1 MPTSSSLVTNL
12 PADFNTFGQAVDTS
26 MQYLLGGTTG
36 QVLSKTSAT
45 NMAFTWVTPTDQTP
59 LTTKGDLFTFTTVDA
74 RLAVGAN
81 GETLVADSAAA
92 TGLSYQSNYAA
103 GKNAVINGA
112 FNVWQRGT
120 TFTNPA
126 GDSYTADRFMIDYGT
141 AAPTS
146 NSVTRQTFTPGT
158 APVAGYEGAFY
169 FRSTLTTVGT
179 TSRLSI
185 HHKIENVQTYAGQTV
200 TLSFFSKA
208 DSSRTLAGFVQQN
221 FGSGGSAT
229 VSTAITSQSVT
240 TAWTR
245 FSMQVA
251 VPSISGK
258 TIGTSSFLNIRLD
271 QAVAAGSVL
280 ELWGLQLEAGSVVTA
295 FQTASGSLGGE
306 LSLCQRYY
314 AKSYSQGTTVP
325 TNNSEGVQR
334 LIAGSYS
341 PAAGDIYGTINFPI
355 VMRSAPTVTVYSY
368 SSSTTSMMSNN
379 QGTSLAANSAVVL
392 QVTDRQGGIYNNS
405 GGSLSPQNGGFQ
417 YHYAASAEL

>member
-1 MPTSSSLVTNL
+1 MAIGFPVKADYVTGDVLTAANMNDL
-12 PADFNTFGQAVDTS
+12 SGTLNTI
-26 MQYLLGGTTG
+26 
-36 QVLSKTSAT
+36 
-45 NMAFTWVTPTDQTP
+45 
-59 LTTKGDLFTFTTVDA
+59 
-74 RLAVGAN
+74 
-81 GETLVADSAAA
+81 
-92 TGLSYQSNYAA
+92 QSVEYAA
-103 GKNAVINGA
+103 GKNKVINGD

-158 APVAGYEGAFY
+158 APVAGYEGVFF

-200 TLSFFSKA
+200 TLSFFAKA
-208 DSSRTLAGFVQQN
+208 DSARSLGGFIQQN
-221 FGSGGSAT
+221 FGSGGSTT
-229 VSTAITSQSVT
+229 VSTAITSQSIT

-280 ELWGLQLEAGSVVTA
+280 ELWGVQLEQSSTA
-295 FQTASGSLGGE
+295 SDFQTATGTLQGE
-306 LSLCQRYY
+306 LAACQRYY
-314 AKSYSQGTTVP
+314 WRSTGTNAYTIQGYGMGISTTQVSATVNLP
-325 TNNSEGVQR
+325 VQMR
-334 LIAGSYS
+334 TTPSSVDYASLAVYRTSKIAG
-341 PAAGDIYGTINFPI
+341 I
-355 VMRSAPTVTVYSY
+355 SAVSIT
-368 SSSTTSMMSNN
+368 SSSNTNIAEVTYTTSSTVADTFYRIAND
-379 QGTSLAANSAVVL
+379 NSA
-392 QVTDRQGGIYNNS
+392 S
-405 GGSLSPQNGGFQ
+405 GYIGF
-417 YHYAASAEL
+417 SAEL

>member
-1 MPTSSSLVTNL
+1 MAIGFPVKDDYVTGDVLTAANMNDL
-12 PADFNTFGQAVDTS
+12 SGTLNTI
-26 MQYLLGGTTG
+26 
-36 QVLSKTSAT
+36 
-45 NMAFTWVTPTDQTP
+45 
-59 LTTKGDLFTFTTVDA
+59 
-74 RLAVGAN
+74 
-81 GETLVADSAAA
+81 
-92 TGLSYQSNYAA
+92 QSVEYAA

-158 APVAGYEGAFY
+158 APVAGYEGAFF

-200 TLSFFSKA
+200 TLSFFAKA
-208 DSSRTLAGFVQQN
+208 DSARTLAGFIQQN
-221 FGSGGSAT
+221 FGSGGSTT
-229 VSTAITSQSVT
+229 VSTAITSQSIT

-280 ELWGLQLEAGSVVTA
+280 DLWGLQLEASSTA
-295 FQTASGSLGGE
+295 SDFQTATGTLQGE
-306 LSLCQRYY
+306 LSACQRYY
-314 AKSYSQGTTVP
+314 VLYGNLEPVGSSMGAASTTVAYIPVPLP
-325 TNNSEGVQR
+325 TTMRVKPTAIDYSNTKVQDGANAG
-334 LIAGSYS
+334 IAVT
-341 PAAGDIYGTINFPI
+341 PTINASFGKEREI
-355 VMRSAPTVTVYSY
+355 LITAT
-368 SSSTTSMMSNN
+368 
-379 QGTSLAANSAVVL
+379 AASGLTQFRPYFLYND
-392 QVTDRQGGIYNNS
+392 TPGGYL
-405 GGSLSPQNGGFQ
+405 GL
-417 YHYAASAEL
+417 SAEL